1 MSDFV
6 FGAHA
11 PWLIRYNLASAH
23 RIGQIRDVHI
33 YRFIS
38 SHTVEEA
45 MLMKANQKRSLDD
58 IVIQKG
64 EFDWRTLF
72 EDDGALTRALGE
84 CEDSEDAQ
92 AAVIAARE
100 EDVLEGAD
108 QAEFGA
114 EEMVEARGET
124 EGGHVEGEGE
134 GDDGEH
140 EHGEEADGGSV
151 SDYMIRVV
159 RTAWDFFRDW
169 RL

>member
-1 MSDFV
+1 
-6 FGAHA
+6 
-11 PWLIRYNLASAH
+11 
-23 RIGQIRDVHI
+23 
-33 YRFIS
+33 
-38 SHTVEEA
+38 

-84 CEDSEDAQ
+84 FEDSEDAQ

-108 QAEFGA
+108 KADFGA
-114 EEMVEARGET
+114 EETTEPRGET
-124 EGGHVEGEGE
+124 GETGVHVEGEAE
-134 GDDGEH
+134 GDEGEH
-140 EHGEEADGGSV
+140 DHDDGGSV
-151 SDYMIRVV
+151 SDYMIHVV
-159 RTAWDFFRDW
+159 WADWDFFRDW

>member
-1 MSDFV
+1 
-6 FGAHA
+6 
-11 PWLIRYNLASAH
+11 
-23 RIGQIRDVHI
+23 
-33 YRFIS
+33 
-38 SHTVEEA
+38 

-58 IVIQKG
+58 LVIQRG

-108 QAEFGA
+108 QADFGA
-114 EEMVEARGET
+114 EEMTEPRGET
-124 EGGHVEGEGE
+124 EGGVHVEGEGE
-134 GDDGEH
+134 AEEGEH
-140 EHGEEADGGSV
+140 EHEHGGEEGDGGSV
-151 SDYMIRVV
+151 SDFMIHSV
-159 RTAWDFFRDW
+159 RTDWDFFRDW